1 MRINHRKFAWG
12 LLAFCGPIAAEELDI
27 RKDPVIIP
35 AGPFEFAPIFEA
47 AESYNDN
54 IFQQNRFQRDS
65 LLTQFHAGGQL
76 ALERQLNRY
85 AVTYTLQSSQYHN
98 SPQDDYIDHF
108 VGGTSHIEFTS
119 RNRLDVNMGYL
130 DSHYQRGIFLGRDL
144 ISPTGQSGP
153 TGQNGIDA
161 LSATGRLGPDQ
172 YHLHSADA
180 TYRYGRAEAKG
191 NLELRF
197 NVQDY
202 TFQNNREFTAR
213 QDRTQFAVT
222 PGFYFR
228 IAPKTT
234 LQTQVENTLVKHRQT
249 ELSGFDSLKQR
260 FLFGGTWRYSAKTQ
274 VGARIGYLRQEFDNS
289 KSEKYDDVTWDL
301 SANWAP
307 LSYSRLNLSIARDV
321 NPTLAS
327 DNLRASDRYR
337 LDWVHDWTPR
347 VKTQLFGSRENAE
360 NLGIKRQDD
369 YTSFGVDL
377 NYGIRRWLG
386 IGINYSYRSLKSED
400 TRYDFNQNVVMLYIT
415 GNPRISDEA
424 RTPWTSWY

>member
-1 MRINHRKFAWG
+1 MRINFRKFAWG
-12 LLAFCGPIAAEELDI
+12 VLVFCGPVWAEELDI
-27 RKDPVIIP
+27 RKDPVIFP

-54 IFQQNRFQRDS
+54 IFSRDNFKKDS

-130 DSHYQRGIFLGRDL
+130 DSHYQRGAFLGRDL
-144 ISPTGQSGP
+144 LTPTVR
-153 TGQNGIDA
+153 A
-161 LSATGRLGPDQ
+161 EPDQ

-180 TYRYGRAEAKG
+180 IYRYGRAEAKG
-191 NLELRF
+191 NLELKF

-202 TFQNNREFTAR
+202 TFQNNREATAR
-213 QDRTQFAVT
+213 QDRTQFVVT

-228 IAPKTT
+228 VAPKTT
-234 LQTQVENTLVKHRQT
+234 LHTQVENQFIKHRQADV
-249 ELSGFDSLKQR
+249 SGFDSLKQR
-260 FLFGGTWRYSAKTQ
+260 FLLGGTWRYSAKTQ
-274 VGARIGYLRQEFDNS
+274 VGARIGYLRQEFDNPKS
-289 KSEKYDDVTWDL
+289 KEYDDATWDF
-301 SANWAP
+301 SASWAP
-307 LSYSRLNLSIARDV
+307 LTYSRLNLSIARDV
-321 NPTLAS
+321 NPSIAS
-327 DNLRASDRYR
+327 NNLRASDRYR
-337 LDWVHDWTPR
+337 LDWAHYWTPR
-347 VKTQLFGSRENAE
+347 VTTQLFGARENAV
-360 NLGIKRQDD
+360 NLGIERQDD

-386 IGINYSYRSLKSED
+386 IGINYTYRSLKSED
-400 TRYDFNQNVVMLYIT
+400 TRLDFNQNAVMLYIT
-415 GNPRISDEA
+415 ANPRISDDA
-424 RTPWTSWY
+424 KTPWSSWY

>member
-1 MRINHRKFAWG
+1 MCINHRKFAWG
-12 LLAFCGPIAAEELDI
+12 LLVFCSSIEAEELDI
-27 RKDPVIIP
+27 RKDPVIFP

-54 IFQQNRFQRDS
+54 IFLRDNFKKDS

-85 AVTYTLQSSQYHN
+85 ALTYTLQSSQYHN

-130 DSHYQRGIFLGRDL
+130 DSHYQRGAFLGRDL
-144 ISPTGQSGP
+144 LTPTVR
-153 TGQNGIDA
+153 A
-161 LSATGRLGPDQ
+161 EPDQ

-180 TYRYGRAEAKG
+180 IYRYGRAEAKG
-191 NLELRF
+191 NLELKF

-202 TFQNNREFTAR
+202 TFQNNREATAR
-213 QDRTQFAVT
+213 QDRTQFVVT

-228 IAPKTT
+228 VAPKTT
-234 LQTQVENTLVKHRQT
+234 LYTQVENQFIKHRQADV
-249 ELSGFDSLKQR
+249 SGFDSLKQR
-260 FLFGGTWRYSAKTQ
+260 FLLGGTWRYSAKTQ
-274 VGARIGYLRQEFDNS
+274 VGARIGYLRQEFDNPKS
-289 KSEKYDDVTWDL
+289 KEYDDATWDF
-301 SANWAP
+301 SASWAP
-307 LSYSRLNLSIARDV
+307 LTYSRLNLSIARDV
-321 NPTLAS
+321 NPSIAS

-337 LDWVHDWTPR
+337 LDWAHYWTPR
-347 VKTQLFGSRENAE
+347 VTTQLFGARENAV
-360 NLGIKRQDD
+360 NLGIERQDD

-386 IGINYSYRSLKSED
+386 IGINYTYRSLKSED
-400 TRYDFNQNVVMLYIT
+400 TRLDFNQNAVMLYIT
-415 GNPRISDEA
+415 ANPRISDDA
-424 RTPWTSWY
+424 KTPWSSWY

>member
-1 MRINHRKFAWG
+1 MRINFRKFAWG
-12 LLAFCGPIAAEELDI
+12 LLVFCGPIGAVEVLDI
-27 RKDPVIIP
+27 YKDPVIIP

-54 IFQQNRFQRDS
+54 IFQQDRFKKDS
-65 LLTQFHAGGQL
+65 FLTQFHAGGQL
-76 ALERQLNRY
+76 ALARQLNRY

-119 RNRLDVNMGYL
+119 RNRLDVNLGYL
-130 DSHYQRGIFLGRDL
+130 DSHYQRGVFLGRDL
-144 ISPTGQSGP
+144 IGP
-153 TGQNGIDA
+153 TGPAQ
-161 LSATGRLGPDQ
+161 PDQ

-191 NLELRF
+191 NFELKF

-213 QDRTQFAVT
+213 QDRTLFVVT

-234 LQTQVENTLVKHRQT
+234 LQTQVENQLIKHREAQV
-249 ELSGFDSLKQR
+249 SGFDSTKQR
-260 FLFGGTWRYSAKTQ
+260 FLIGGTWRYSTKTQ
-274 VGARIGYLRQEFDNS
+274 VSARIGYLRGEFDNPKS
-289 KSEKYDDVTWDL
+289 KEFDDATWDL
-301 SANWAP
+301 SASWSP
-307 LSYSRLNLSIARDV
+307 LSYSSFNLNIARDV
-321 NPTLAS
+321 NPSIAS

-337 LDWVHDWTPR
+337 LGWTHNWTSR
-347 VKTQLFGSRENAE
+347 VTTQLFGSRENAD

-386 IGINYSYRSLKSED
+386 IGINYSYRSLKSDDKEL
-400 TRYDFNQNVVMLYIT
+400 DFNQNAIMFYIT
-415 GNPRISDEA
+415 GNPRISDNA
-424 RTPWTSWY
+424 RTPWASWY